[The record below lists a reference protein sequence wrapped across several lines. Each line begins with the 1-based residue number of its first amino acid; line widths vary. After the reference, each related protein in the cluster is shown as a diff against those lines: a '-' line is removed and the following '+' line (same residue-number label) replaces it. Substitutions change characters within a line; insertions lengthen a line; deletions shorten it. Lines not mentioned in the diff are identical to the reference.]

1 VPPSRSRSV
10 VDNPGLWVLLVYACG
25 IALRALYTYQAQ
37 SPLDFI
43 YSDMGLYVGLAR
55 RMVEGIPLIAPDVTH
70 PLGYPALLALLLSGG
85 HSLSRVIHLQFVVS
99 CLVPAAVGLLGA
111 AAYGRRTGL
120 LATVFA
126 SLYYPFIEY
135 GALFLAEIHFI
146 LWMALAFAGLFGA
159 RRARRRRTA
168 VAMLLGAGVALSIA
182 ASLKSVALPAA
193 FIFLVVDGLALVAR
207 PAGAPAEPLPRRLR
221 PWLVRA
227 ALVAVAA
234 APLLGAL
241 ARVCTT
247 ANDGRFCVT
256 GNKMGSDF
264 LLGHYGRIADIEW
277 RSEGHDLFRFGSP
290 GALLRHYEEH
300 VKVPFSMT
308 DGAANKAEAWR
319 WIGRHPGEAIVL
331 SLDHVYDTFFG
342 PTMWPTL
349 NSNQWPFGHL
359 TQYVFFVFL
368 LLPTVLACARVLR
381 LGARAAIDTQTA
393 RMMAPILA
401 LAITVAIATGEV
413 RYRIPFDIFFIAIA
427 CAYLTGDLA
436 RTDLR
441 RAASPSGTGA
451 APARS

>member
-1 VPPSRSRSV
+1 VA
-10 VDNPGLWVLLVYACG
+10 LVYACG
-25 IALRALYTYQAQ
+25 IALRALYVYRAQ
-37 SPLDFI
+37 DPMDFI
-43 YSDMGLYVGLAR
+43 YSDMGLYVGLAH
-55 RMVEGIPLIAPDVTH
+55 RMAAHLPLIAPDVTH

-85 HSLSRVIHLQFVVS
+85 QSLSRVIHLQFVVS

-111 AAYGRRTGL
+111 VAYGRRTGL
-120 LATVFA
+120 LAVVFA
-126 SLYYPFIEY
+126 NLYFPFIEY

-146 LWMALAFAGLFGA
+146 LWMALAFTGFFAA
-159 RRARRRRTA
+159 RRALRRRTA
-168 VAMLLGAGVALSIA
+168 IAALVAGGVALSIA

-193 FIFLVVDGLALVAR
+193 FMFFLVDGLAILAR
-207 PAGAPAEPLPRRLR
+207 PTGLRSEPLLRRLR
-221 PWLVRA
+221 PWLVRG

-247 ANDGRFCVT
+247 ANEGRFCVT
-256 GNKMGSDF
+256 GNKMASDF

-277 RSEGHDLFRFGSP
+277 RSPGHDLFRFGSP
-290 GALLRHYEEH
+290 GALLRHYEDH
-300 VKVPFSMT
+300 AKVSFSMT

-349 NSNQWPFGHL
+349 NGNSWPFGHL

-381 LGARAAIDTQTA
+381 RGARAAIATQTA
-393 RMMAPILA
+393 LTMAPIVA

-427 CAYLTGDLA
+427 CAYLSGDLA
-436 RTDLR
+436 RVDL
-441 RAASPSGTGA
+441 ADQKI
-451 APARS
+451 

>member
-1 VPPSRSRSV
+1 VPPRSRSI
-10 VDNPGLWVLLVYACG
+10 VDNPGLWVALVYACG
-25 IALRALYTYQAQ
+25 IALRALYTYRAQ
-37 SPLDFI
+37 DPMDFI

-55 RMVEGIPLIAPDVTH
+55 RMVAGIPLIAPDVTH

-85 HSLSRVIHLQFVVS
+85 HSLARAIHLQFVVS

-126 SLYYPFIEY
+126 SLYFPFIEY
-135 GALFLAEIHFI
+135 GALFLSEIHLIF
-146 LWMALAFAGLFGA
+146 WMALAFAGFFVA
-159 RRARRRRTA
+159 RRAQRRRTA
-168 VAMLLGAGVALSIA
+168 AAALLGGGVALSIA

-193 FIFLVVDGLALVAR
+193 FMFFVVDGLALVVR
-207 PAGAPAEPLPRRLR
+207 RAGPHSEPLLRRLR
-221 PWLVRA
+221 PWLVRG

-234 APLLGAL
+234 APLIGVLT
-241 ARVCTT
+241 RVCTT

-290 GALLRHYEEH
+290 GALLRHYETH

-308 DGAANKAEAWR
+308 DNAANSAEAWR

-331 SLDHVYDTFFG
+331 SLDHVYDTFLG

-349 NSNQWPFGHL
+349 NADQWPFGHL
-359 TQYVFFVFL
+359 TQYLFFVAL
-368 LLPTVLACARVLR
+368 LLPTVLACARVVR
-381 LGARAAIDTQTA
+381 LGARTALGTQTA
-393 RMMAPILA
+393 LMLAPIVA
-401 LAITVAIATGEV
+401 LAITVAVATGEV

-436 RTDLR
+436 RVDLAAK
-441 RAASPSGTGA
+441 RA
-451 APARS
+451 